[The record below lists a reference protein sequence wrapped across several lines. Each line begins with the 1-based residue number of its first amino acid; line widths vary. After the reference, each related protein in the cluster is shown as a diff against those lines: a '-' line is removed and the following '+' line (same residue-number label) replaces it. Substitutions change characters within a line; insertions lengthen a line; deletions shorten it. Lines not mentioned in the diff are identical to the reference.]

1 MSSLLI
7 VSFPSVA
14 DTVAIQLDCDKK
26 RLIFLERYW
35 QLVRSYI
42 TPEWYGFADVDLV
55 THNEY
60 DQLLANTIIAL
71 ATPELPQHFSRLV
84 KGLAAF
90 DNLIIIAYH
99 GEHRPA
105 VLYREYT
112 DPVVYLPMD
121 SQYLGGDYL
130 LDPFYREHLRGD
142 IQGIRRLR
150 DVAPDHFK
158 RTHYYKSYYQQTTL
172 LDEVAVFANITADIT
187 LTACFGR
194 DRSSGKPFNKRE
206 LVALQQYE
214 ATLSSLLKKHWQD
227 YRFEGVIKAAPAPL
241 EERLRTTLKQQ
252 HCIRLSPRQAE
263 VALFILRGHSSLS
276 ISLHLDVSLQTVKVF
291 RRQLYSKCCISSQ
304 AELFALLM
312 PLLAQPIQHK

>member
-1 MSSLLI
+1 VTQSENDEAM
-7 VSFPSVA
+7 A
-14 DTVAIQLDCDKK
+14 DTIM
-26 RLIFLERYW
+26 
-35 QLVRSYI
+35 
-42 TPEWYGFADVDLV
+42 
-55 THNEY
+55 
-60 DQLLANTIIAL
+60 AL
-71 ATPELPQHFSRLV
+71 GTPELPQHFSRWV
-84 KGLAAF
+84 KRLAAF

-142 IQGIRRLR
+142 VQGIRRLR
-150 DVAPDHFK
+150 DIAPDHFR
-158 RTHYYKSYYQQTTL
+158 RTHYYKNYYQQTTL
-172 LDEVAVFANITADIT
+172 LDEVAVFANVTESDTI
-187 LTACFGR
+187 TACFGR

-206 LVALQQYE
+206 LENLHHYE
-214 ATLSSLLKKHWQD
+214 NTLSSLLKKHWQD
-227 YRFEGVIKAAPAPL
+227 YRVEGLSKAPPAPL
-241 EERLRTTLKQQ
+241 EVRLREALNQQ
-252 HCIRLSPRQAE
+252 HSIRLSPRQAE

-291 RRQLYSKCCISSQ
+291 RRQLYAKCCISSQ

-312 PLLAQPIQHK
+312 PLFARLAEHR

>member
-1 MSSLLI
+1 M
-7 VSFPSVA
+7 
-14 DTVAIQLDCDKK
+14 
-26 RLIFLERYW
+26 
-35 QLVRSYI
+35 
-42 TPEWYGFADVDLV
+42 DLV

-60 DQLLANTIIAL
+60 DQLLANAIMAL

-84 KGLAAF
+84 KCLASF

-99 GEHRPA
+99 GEYRPA

-121 SQYLGGDYL
+121 NQYLGGDYL
-130 LDPFYREHLRGD
+130 LDPFYREHLRGGV
-142 IQGIRRLR
+142 QGIRRLV

-158 RTHYYKSYYQQTTL
+158 RTHYYKNYYQQTTL
-172 LDEVAVFANITADIT
+172 LDEVAVFAQITEDVT

-194 DRSSGKPFNKRE
+194 DRSSGEPFNRHE
-206 LVALQQYE
+206 LGTLQQY
-214 ATLSSLLKKHWQD
+214 AMTLSTLLKKHWQE
-227 YRFEGVIKAAPAPL
+227 YRFEGVIEAAPAPL
-241 EERLRTTLKQQ
+241 EERLRETLNQQ
-252 HCIRLSPRQAE
+252 HSIRLSPRQAE

-291 RRQLYSKCCISSQ
+291 RRQLYAKCCISSQ

-312 PLLAQPIQHK
+312 PLFAQLTGHK